1 MDIKIG
7 IPLALER
14 GLKISRFEY
23 IIDWLAVRGGRF
35 QKIDI
40 KKDYL
45 NDPMATIKEQ
55 IELLEEE
62 IKNTKYNKATQHHI
76 GKLKAKVARL
86 REDLEKNR
94 STGRSSG
101 GYEVKKS
108 GNATV
113 SLVGFPSVGKST
125 LLNAITDANSEVGT
139 YNFTTL
145 EVVPGTLHYR
155 GAKIQIL
162 DLPGLI
168 EGASKG
174 KGRGRQ
180 VISAARSSDLII
192 LMLDVFSPD
201 LSILMNELWVSKIR
215 LNESPPVITITV
227 SDSGGIE
234 VATTCEQPY
243 ITRELI
249 KDMVRTYGYVNATVV
264 VRTPIRPYQL
274 IDSLTG
280 GVKYLPTILL
290 INKVDLAI
298 PNIVAGLKE
307 RYMTYH
313 PLAISVHEKQGVE
326 AIKVR
331 LFKTLRFIRIY
342 LKPQGSKADLD
353 EPMVVKSGTDV
364 EAICNNIHRDFVE
377 QFRYAYVWGPSSKFP
392 GQKVGLNHVL
402 SDGDILSIIIRR

>member
-1 MDIKIG
+1 MELSQCGNNIG
-7 IPLALER
+7 
-14 GLKISRFEY
+14 
-23 IIDWLAVRGGRF
+23 WLAIRTDGRF

-40 KKDYL
+40 TKDYL
-45 NDPMATIKEQ
+45 NGPMATIKEQ

-94 STGRSSG
+94 SSGRSSG

-125 LLNAITDANSEVGT
+125 LLNALTDADSEVGS

-145 EVVPGTLHYR
+145 DVVPGTLHYR

-215 LNESPPVITITV
+215 FNESAPVIAITV

-243 ITRELI
+243 ITAELI

-264 VRTPIRPYQL
+264 VRTPIKPYQL

-280 GVKYLPTILL
+280 GVKYLSTILL
-290 INKVDLAI
+290 INKVDLAD
-298 PNIVAGLKE
+298 PKIVSGLKDK
-307 RYMTYH
+307 YKAYN
-313 PLAISVHEKQGVE
+313 PLAISAHEERGVE
-326 AIKVR
+326 AVKKRI
-331 LFKTLRFIRIY
+331 FKILRFIRVY

-353 EPMVVKSGTDV
+353 EPMVVKTGTDV

-392 GQKVGLNHVL
+392 GQKVGVNHVL